1 MSIFSMAIIN
11 FFHVST
17 PKMNIKHLFPFYPQ
31 FDMMDCG
38 PACLRMIAKHYGK
51 HYTLQT
57 LRKKCF
63 ITHEGVSML
72 GISEAAE
79 SIGFRSL
86 GVRLDTDKL
95 VENASL
101 PSILHW
107 NQNHFVVLYK
117 VKEKRN
123 GKHIFYIA
131 DPASKCVRYN
141 REEFE
146 KCWCSLAS
154 EREGTALLLTPG
166 ADFDQIDEEL
176 ENTTKRDLIFFARYL
191 LPYKGQFMQLL
202 LGMALGSLLQMAFPF
217 LTQAMVDV
225 GIGDHNLGFI
235 TIVLIAQLALFFS
248 QLAIGFLRSWI
259 MLHINSRID
268 IALISDFLMKLMKLP
283 LHYFDTKMT
292 GDIMQR
298 IGDHARIKSFLMG
311 NTVNI
316 LFSVVNFFIF
326 SGILGYYHPL
336 ILVIFLVGNSLH
348 VVWILSFMR
357 FRRELDIKRFNQSAG
372 EQSKIIQLIQGMQ
385 EIKLN
390 NCERQKRWEWE
401 HIQVKL
407 FRINVRGLSLGQ
419 IQQAGS
425 SFFTQTTGIIV
436 SFIAAKAVVDDK
448 MTLGMMMSLTYI
460 IGQVAAPISEFIGFA
475 QSFQDAKIS
484 LERLNEIHNQVDEE
498 QNIETKLSCL
508 PVNRDIRLKD
518 VTFSYSGA
526 DRDYALDGVSL
537 TIPANKVTAI
547 VGASGSGKTTI
558 VKLLQGFYEPIRGQ
572 ITIGNNP
579 LSLINPHLWRSKAG
593 SVMQESFIFSDTIA
607 RNIAI
612 ATDEIDIDRLHHAVE
627 VANIGDYINSLP
639 LGYSTK
645 IGMEGNGLSAG
656 QRQRILIA
664 RAVYKKPEYIF
675 FDEATNSLDANNE
688 SIIMNNLQTFYKG
701 KTVLVVA
708 HRLST
713 VRHAD
718 KIIVLDHG
726 KVIEECT
733 HEELTARRGA
743 YYTLVKNQ
751 LELGQ

>member
-1 MSIFSMAIIN
+1 
-11 FFHVST
+11 
-17 PKMNIKHLFPFYPQ
+17 MNIKHVFPFYPQ

-95 VENASL
+95 AGNASL

-123 GKHIFYIA
+123 GKPIFYIA

-166 ADFDQIDEEL
+166 PDFDQIDEEL

-436 SFIAAKAVVDDK
+436 SFIAAKAVVDDQ

-508 PVNRDIRLKD
+508 PVNRDIYLKD

-558 VKLLQGFYEPIRGQ
+558 VKLLQGFYEPLRGQ
-572 ITIGNNP
+572 ISIGNTP

-664 RAVYKKPEYIF
+664 RAVYKNPEYIF
-675 FDEATNSLDANNE
+675 FDEATNSLDAYNE

-726 KVIEECT
+726 KVIEEGT